1 MIKERSFMKK
11 LLAIILAAACAISLE
26 ACAATP
32 DTPNASAPPAT
43 EEQLDCIGDPT
54 TQQLAAPVAVSMP
67 QYPNEAKYT
76 ASNGNFDSEKYDED
90 WDAWWES
97 YQEKTADMTDPAA
110 LTHWFTTSI
119 PALMQ
124 NAGKENRVCSPLNIY
139 MALSMLAAVTGGET
153 RQQILDALGAE
164 SLDALQ
170 KQAAQLWAEN
180 SWDDGL
186 VTSTLANSIWLRDG
200 YNYNSETLQTL
211 GEDFYAS
218 AFSGEMGSDAYNNI
232 LRDWINEHTGNL
244 LTEQAGKLELN
255 ADTVLALVST
265 LYYSASWHDKFSSAA
280 TTQDVFHAPN
290 GDVSTDF
297 LHSSDSNTV
306 YYGDGFSAIGLSL
319 ENSGR
324 MWLLKPDEGVDAAE
338 LLQNEDTLGFLLANG
353 EWSQTQR
360 AIVNLSLPKFDVSSD
375 LDILDTLAQLGMTD
389 VLDGIK
395 SDFTPLTAA
404 NDSLALTQAKHAAR
418 VKIDEDG
425 CEAAAYTIL
434 GVEATAMMG
443 PEDEI
448 DFTLDNPFVFAITG
462 IDGLP
467 LFVGLVNQPN

>member
-1 MIKERSFMKK
+1 MKK
-11 LLAIILAAACAISLE
+11 LLAIILAAACAFSLA

-97 YQEKTADMTDPAA
+97 YQEKTADMTDPAT

>member
-1 MIKERSFMKK
+1 MKK
-11 LLAIILAAACAISLE
+11 LLAIILAAACAFSLA

-139 MALSMLAAVTGGET
+139 MAHSMLAAVTGGET

-200 YNYNSETLQTL
+200 YNYNSETLQKL

>member
-1 MIKERSFMKK
+1 MKK
-11 LLAIILAAACAISLE
+11 LLAIILAAACAFSLA

-97 YQEKTADMTDPAA
+97 YQEKTADMTDPSA

>member
-1 MIKERSFMKK
+1 MKK
-11 LLAIILAAACAISLE
+11 LLAIILAAACAFSLA

-164 SLDALQ
+164 SLDAHQ

-232 LRDWINEHTGNL
+232 LRDWINDRAGRQIGVECRYGSGSGIDALLQRVVARQIFQRRHHAGRLSRAEWRCEHRLPAQQRFQHGIL
-244 LTEQAGKLELN
+244 
-255 ADTVLALVST
+255 
-265 LYYSASWHDKFSSAA
+265 
-280 TTQDVFHAPN
+280 
-290 GDVSTDF
+290 
-297 LHSSDSNTV
+297 
-306 YYGDGFSAIGLSL
+306 
-319 ENSGR
+319 R
-324 MWLLKPDEGVDAAE
+324 RWLLGHRAFAGEQRPDVAAE
-338 LLQNEDTLGFLLANG
+338 AG
-353 EWSQTQR
+353 
-360 AIVNLSLPKFDVSSD
+360 
-375 LDILDTLAQLGMTD
+375 
-389 VLDGIK
+389 
-395 SDFTPLTAA
+395 
-404 NDSLALTQAKHAAR
+404 
-418 VKIDEDG
+418 
-425 CEAAAYTIL
+425 
-434 GVEATAMMG
+434 
-443 PEDEI
+443 
-448 DFTLDNPFVFAITG
+448 
-462 IDGLP
+462 
-467 LFVGLVNQPN
+467 

>member
-1 MIKERSFMKK
+1 MKK
-11 LLAIILAAACAISLE
+11 LLAIILAAACAFSLA

-43 EEQLDCIGDPT
+43 EEQLDCIGNPT

-153 RQQILDALGAE
+153 RQQILDAVDAE

-200 YNYNSETLQTL
+200 YNYNSETLQKL

-353 EWSQTQR
+353 GWSQTQR

>member
-11 LLAIILAAACAISLE
+11 LLAIILAAACAFSLA

-67 QYPNEAKYT
+67 QYPNEAKYA

-119 PALMQ
+119 PALMR

>member
-1 MIKERSFMKK
+1 MKK
-11 LLAIILAAACAISLE
+11 LLAIILAAACAFSLA

-297 LHSSDSNTV
+297 LHSSDFNTV

-338 LLQNEDTLGFLLANG
+338 LLQNEDTPGFLLANG

>member
-1 MIKERSFMKK
+1 MKK
-11 LLAIILAAACAISLE
+11 LLAIILAAACAFSLA

-119 PALMQ
+119 PALMR

-200 YNYNSETLQTL
+200 YNYNSETLQKL

>member
-1 MIKERSFMKK
+1 MKK
-11 LLAIILAAACAISLE
+11 LLAIILAAACAFSLA

-153 RQQILDALGAE
+153 RQQILDALDAE

-200 YNYNSETLQTL
+200 YNYNSETLQKL

-353 EWSQTQR
+353 GWSQTQR

>member
-1 MIKERSFMKK
+1 MKK
-11 LLAIILAAACAISLE
+11 LLAIILAAACAFSLA

-97 YQEKTADMTDPAA
+97 YQEKTADMTDPAT

-200 YNYNSETLQTL
+200 YNYNSETLQKL

>member
-1 MIKERSFMKK
+1 MKK
-11 LLAIILAAACAISLE
+11 LLAILLAAACAFSLA
-26 ACAATP
+26 ACAAAPDSTDASNTPNTP
-32 DTPNASAPPAT
+32 DSPAA
-43 EEQLDCIGDPT
+43 EEHAGEPST
-54 TQQLAAPVAVSMP
+54 TQLAAPVEVSMP
-67 QYPNEAKYT
+67 QYPREVN
-76 ASNGNFDSEKYDED
+76 NDD

-110 LTHWFTTSI
+110 MTHWFTTSI

-124 NAGKENRVCSPLNIY
+124 NAGNENRVCSPLNIY
-139 MALSMLAAVTGGET
+139 MALSMLAAVTDDET

-170 KQAAQLWAEN
+170 KQTAQLWTEN
-180 SWDDGL
+180 SWDDGV
-186 VTSTLANSIWLRDG
+186 VTSVLANSIWLRDG
-200 YNYNSETLQTL
+200 YAYNEETLKKL

-218 AFSGEMGSDAYNNI
+218 AFSGEMGSAAYDNK

-244 LTEQAGKLELN
+244 LTEQASGLKLDP
-255 ADTVLALVST
+255 ATVLALVST
-265 LYYSASWHDKFSSAA
+265 IYYRASWGDKFSSTA

-290 GDVSTDF
+290 GDMTVDF
-297 LHSSDSNTV
+297 MHSSDSNTV

-319 ENSGR
+319 ENSGQ
-324 MWLLKPDEGVDAAE
+324 MWLLKPDDGVDAAE
-338 LLQNEDTLGFLLANG
+338 LLQNEDALGFLLANG
-353 EWSQTQR
+353 GWSQTQR
-360 AIVNLSLPKFDVSSD
+360 ATVNLSLPKFDISSD

-389 VLDGIK
+389 VMDDEK
-395 SDFTPLTAA
+395 SDFTPLTTA
-404 NDSLALTQAKHAAR
+404 DSALELTQAKHAAR

-443 PEDEI
+443 PEEEI
-448 DFTLDNPFVFAITG
+448 DFTLDKPFVFAITG

-467 LFVGLVNQPN
+467 LFVGLVNQPG

>member
-1 MIKERSFMKK
+1 MKK
-11 LLAIILAAACAISLE
+11 LLAIILAAACAFSLA

-32 DTPNASAPPAT
+32 DTPNTSAPPAT
-43 EEQLDCIGDPT
+43 EEQPDCIGDTT

-90 WDAWWES
+90 WNAWWES

-353 EWSQTQR
+353 GWSQTQR

>member
-1 MIKERSFMKK
+1 MKK
-11 LLAIILAAACAISLE
+11 LLAILLAAACAFSLA
-26 ACAATP
+26 ACAAAPNSTDVSNTPNTP
-32 DTPNASAPPAT
+32 DSPAAEEHASEPS
-43 EEQLDCIGDPT
+43 T
-54 TQQLAAPVAVSMP
+54 TQLAAPVEVSMP
-67 QYPNEAKYT
+67 QYPREVN
-76 ASNGNFDSEKYDED
+76 NDD

-110 LTHWFTTSI
+110 MTHWFTTSI

-124 NAGKENRVCSPLNIY
+124 NAGNENRVCSPLNIY
-139 MALSMLAAVTGGET
+139 MALSMLAAVTDGET

-170 KQAAQLWAEN
+170 KQTAQLWTEN
-180 SWDDGL
+180 SWDDGV
-186 VTSTLANSIWLRDG
+186 VTSVLANSIWLRDG
-200 YNYNSETLQTL
+200 YAYNEETLKKL

-218 AFSGEMGSDAYNNI
+218 AFSGEMGTDAYNNM

-244 LTEQAGKLELN
+244 LTEQASGLEL
-255 ADTVLALVST
+255 APATVLALVST
-265 LYYSASWHDKFSSAA
+265 IYYRAPWRDSFYDGA

-290 GDVSTDF
+290 GDMTVDF
-297 LHSSDSNTV
+297 MHSSDSNTV
-306 YYGDGFSAIGLSL
+306 YYGNGFSAIGLSL

-338 LLQNEDTLGFLLANG
+338 LLQNEDALGFLLANG
-353 EWSQTQR
+353 GWSQTQR
-360 AIVNLSLPKFDVSSD
+360 ATVNLSLPKFDISSD

-389 VLDGIK
+389 VMDDEK
-395 SDFTPLTAA
+395 SDFTPLTTA
-404 NDSLALTQAKHAAR
+404 DSALELTQAKHAAR

-443 PEDEI
+443 PEEEI
-448 DFTLDNPFVFAITG
+448 DFTLDKPFVFAITG

-467 LFVGLVNQPN
+467 LFVGLVNQPG

>member
-1 MIKERSFMKK
+1 MKK
-11 LLAIILAAACAISLE
+11 LLAIILAAACAFSLA

-119 PALMQ
+119 PALMR

-186 VTSTLANSIWLRDG
+186 VTSTLANTIWLRDG

-353 EWSQTQR
+353 GWSQTQR

>member
-1 MIKERSFMKK
+1 MKK
-11 LLAIILAAACAISLE
+11 LLAILLAAACAFSLA
-26 ACAATP
+26 ACAAAP
-32 DTPNASAPPAT
+32 DTPAA
-43 EEQLDCIGDPT
+43 EEQPGCISDPT
-54 TQQLAAPVAVSMP
+54 TQQLAAPVEAAMA

-110 LTHWFTTSI
+110 MTHWFTTSI

-124 NAGKENRVCSPLNIY
+124 DAGKENRVCSPLNIY
-139 MALSMLAAVTGGET
+139 MALSMLAAVTDGQT

-170 KQAAQLWAEN
+170 KQTAQLWTEN
-180 SWDDGL
+180 SWDDGV
-186 VTSTLANSIWLRDG
+186 VTSVLANSIWLRDG
-200 YNYNSETLQTL
+200 YAYNEETLKKL

-218 AFSGEMGSDAYNNI
+218 AFSGEMGSAAYDNK

-244 LTEQAGKLELN
+244 LTEQASGLKL
-255 ADTVLALVST
+255 APATVLALVST
-265 LYYSASWHDKFSSAA
+265 IYYRAPWRDSFYDGA
-280 TTQDVFHAPN
+280 TTQDVFHAPD
-290 GDVSTDF
+290 GDVTADF
-297 LHSSDSNTV
+297 MHSSDSNTV

-319 ENSGR
+319 ENSGQ
-324 MWLLKPDEGVDAAE
+324 MWLLKPDDGVDAAE
-338 LLQNEDTLGFLLANG
+338 LLQNEDALGFLLANG
-353 EWSQTQR
+353 GWSQTQR
-360 AIVNLSLPKFDVSSD
+360 ATVNLSLPKFDISSD

-389 VLDGIK
+389 VMDDEK
-395 SDFTPLTAA
+395 SDFTPLTTA
-404 NDSLALTQAKHAAR
+404 DSALELTQAKHAAR

-467 LFVGLVNQPN
+467 LFVGLVNQPG

>member
-1 MIKERSFMKK
+1 MKK
-11 LLAIILAAACAISLE
+11 LLAIILAAACAFSLA

-200 YNYNSETLQTL
+200 YNYNSGTLQKL

-265 LYYSASWHDKFSSAA
+265 LYYSASWHDKFSGAA

-389 VLDGIK
+389 VLDGTK
-395 SDFTPLTAA
+395 SDFTPLAVTD
-404 NDSLALTQAKHAAR
+404 DSLALTQAKHAAR

-434 GVEATAMMG
+434 GAETTAMMG

>member
-1 MIKERSFMKK
+1 MKK
-11 LLAIILAAACAISLE
+11 LLAIILAAACAFSLA

-67 QYPNEAKYT
+67 QYPNEAKYA

-395 SDFTPLTAA
+395 SDFTPLAVTD
-404 NDSLALTQAKHAAR
+404 DSLALTQAKHAAR

>member
-1 MIKERSFMKK
+1 MKK
-11 LLAIILAAACAISLE
+11 LLAIILAAACAFSLA

-97 YQEKTADMTDPAA
+97 YQEKTADMTDPAT

-119 PALMQ
+119 PTLMQ

-200 YNYNSETLQTL
+200 YNYNSETLQKL

-244 LTEQAGKLELN
+244 LAEQAGKLELN

>member
-1 MIKERSFMKK
+1 MKK
-11 LLAIILAAACAISLE
+11 LLAIILAAACAFSLA

-319 ENSGR
+319 ENSGQ

-395 SDFTPLTAA
+395 SDFTPLAVTD
-404 NDSLALTQAKHAAR
+404 DSLALTQAKHAAR

-434 GVEATAMMG
+434 GAETTAMMG